1 MTRIY
6 ECRVV
11 GDVMTVAVT
20 GLPDIV
26 VNRKNLS
33 EGAIEAAFWQ
43 GLRKR
48 VTDGAALE
56 RDSNTGLSATPAA
69 KHARM
74 TKIAEHLNSGGAW
87 AMGGVGGGISESTII
102 TALARAK
109 YAGDEAATRLAV
121 DGLVA
126 RKGGDRKE
134 VIAGLAATP
143 TIVRELAAM
152 KAERI
157 GVDADDLL
165 DDLDE

>member
-1 MTRIY
+1 MARIY
-6 ECRVV
+6 ECKVV
-11 GDVMTVAVT
+11 GDVMTVAVA

-26 VNRKNLS
+26 VDRKNLS
-33 EGAIEAAFWQ
+33 NGAAEGAFWQ

-56 RDSNTGLSATPAA
+56 RDPTTGKPATPAA

-74 TKIAEHLNSGGAW
+74 AKIAEHLNGGGAW
-87 AMGGVGGGISESTII
+87 AMGGAGGGVSEATII
-102 TALARAK
+102 TALARVK
-109 YAGDEAATRLAV
+109 YAGDEAATHLAV
-121 DGLVA
+121 DKLVE
-126 RKGGDRKE
+126 RKGGDRKA

-152 KAERI
+152 KAERA

-165 DDLDE
+165 DDLE